1 MGIQER
7 KERER
12 ERRRQQIMVAAKNV
26 FFKKGLARSTMEDIA
41 REAELS
47 SGTLYLYF
55 KNKDELYAS
64 LSLRI
69 LQYLIIRI
77 EEVKK
82 QEEKDLKKR
91 LDFLRDAI
99 HDVYEFDSLMLI
111 KIFHFQS
118 NETFQNLTTKLQS
131 KIKKLSRQTIFS
143 LASLF
148 EDEIDNKKVV
158 DTNPLVLAEM
168 VWAIFSGVILL
179 EENKKILANR
189 KSDLKA
195 ALSAAFDLFF
205 QGICKK

>member
-12 ERRRQQIMVAAKNV
+12 ERRRQKIMVAAKNV

-47 SGTLYLYF
+47 AGTLYLYF

-91 LDFLRDAI
+91 LDLLREAI
-99 HDVYEFDSLMLI
+99 HDVYEFDSLMLV

-118 NETFQNLTTKLQS
+118 NETFQNLTAKLQS
-131 KIKKLSRQTIFS
+131 EIKKLSRQTIY
-143 LASLF
+143 AIADLF
-148 EDEIDNKKVV
+148 ETDIKNKALV
-158 DTNPLVLAEM
+158 DMKPVVLAEM
-168 VWAIFSGVILL
+168 IWAVFSGVILL

-189 KSDLKA
+189 KSDLKSS
-195 ALSAAFDLFF
+195 LHTAFNLFF
-205 QGICKK
+205 QGIKK